1 MVKIQTKFILFI
13 VVIHSV
19 TIALSFLIFKDNKL
33 LFIGSE
39 VFIII
44 SLFIC
49 WSLYSDL
56 IQPLQLLMTGI
67 DALHDKGFNVKFV
80 KTGKYEMDELITI
93 YNTMIDQLRTERT
106 LQQEQHF
113 FLEKLI
119 QTSPIGI
126 IILDFD
132 ENIAA
137 INPKALAFLN
147 RKEAHLIGQ
156 SIHQLDNSF
165 CRTIAML
172 KKNDF
177 TTLNTEGVK
186 KFKIQKTEFIDRG
199 FARSFIMIEELT
211 MEIFEAEKYA
221 YGKVIRMMAHEVN
234 NSIGAVNS
242 ILDTSFQ
249 MERDADV
256 ANALKVAMRRNDH
269 LNHFMR
275 NFADII
281 RLPEPHKETL
291 DLIVLIK
298 NVMTLMEYKA
308 KEKGIRFEFAENDK
322 IVTASGAW
330 QEGDI
335 FSIKADVGQL
345 EQVLINI
352 VKNGIEAI
360 DNQGIIKFQLNSNP
374 QQLCIYDTGKGIPKA
389 IEHKL
394 FSPFFTD
401 KNGGQGIGLTLTR
414 EILTKHGFRFS
425 LHNKESGGAI
435 FKIVFQE

>member
-1 MVKIQTKFILFI
+1 MLKIQTKFILFI
-13 VVIHSV
+13 IVIHSV
-19 TIALSFLIFKDNKL
+19 TIALSFLIFKENKL

-67 DALHDKGFNVKFV
+67 DALHDKDFNVKFV

-119 QTSPIGI
+119 HTSPIGI

-137 INPKALAFLN
+137 INPKALTFLN
-147 RKEAHLIGQ
+147 KSEADLLGQ
-156 SIHQLDNSF
+156 SIHVLDNPF
-165 CRTIAML
+165 CKTIAML

-199 FARSFIMIEELT
+199 FARSFVMIEELT

-249 MERDADV
+249 MEHDADV
-256 ANALKVAMRRNDH
+256 ANALKIAMGRNDH

-291 DLIVLIK
+291 NLTVLIK
-298 NVMTLMEYKA
+298 NVMILMEYKA
-308 KEKGIRFEFAENDK
+308 KEKGIRFEFAEN
-322 IVTASGAW
+322 T
-330 QEGDI
+330 EGGT
-335 FSIKADVGQL
+335 FSIKADIGQL

-352 VKNGIEAI
+352 VKNAIEAI
-360 DNQGIIKFQLNSNP
+360 DNQGVITFELSENP
-374 QQLCIYDTGKGIPKA
+374 QQLWIHDTGKGIPKA
-389 IEHKL
+389 IEHSL
-394 FSPFFTD
+394 FSPFFTN

-425 LHNKESGGAI
+425 LHNREGGGAT
-435 FKIVFQE
+435 FKIIFQE

>member
-1 MVKIQTKFILFI
+1 MLKIQTKFIAFI
-13 VVIHSV
+13 IVIHSV
-19 TIALSFLIFKDNKL
+19 TIALSFLIFKENKL

-39 VFIII
+39 VFILI

-67 DALHDKGFNVKFV
+67 DALHDKDFNVKFV

-113 FLEKLI
+113 FLDKLI
-119 QTSPIGI
+119 HTSPIGI

-137 INPKALAFLN
+137 INPKALTFLN
-147 RKEAHLIGQ
+147 KLESNLIGQ
-156 SIHQLDNSF
+156 SIHQLDNPF
-165 CRTIAML
+165 CKTIKML
-172 KKNDF
+172 KKNDS

-199 FARSFIMIEELT
+199 FARSFVMIEELT
-211 MEIFEAEKYA
+211 MEIFEAEKQA

-249 MERDADV
+249 MEQDKDV
-256 ANALKVAMRRNDH
+256 AHALKIAIGRNDH

-298 NVMTLMEYKA
+298 NIMSLMEYKA
-308 KEKGIRFEFAENDK
+308 KEKGIRFKFAENDK
-322 IVTASGAW
+322 IFTASGVWKA
-330 QEGDI
+330 GHG
-335 FSIKADVGQL
+335 FSIKADIGQL

-352 VKNGIEAI
+352 VKNAIEAI
-360 DNQGIIKFQLNSNP
+360 DNQGVITFQLNENP
-374 QQLCIYDTGKGIPKA
+374 QELWIHDTGKGIPKT
-389 IEHKL
+389 IENNL
-394 FSPFFTD
+394 FSPFFTN

-425 LHNKESGGAI
+425 LQNKEDGGAVFKII
-435 FKIVFQE
+435 FKK

>member
-1 MVKIQTKFILFI
+1 MVKIQAKFILFI
-13 VVIHSV
+13 IVIHSV
-19 TIALSFLIFKDNKL
+19 TIALSFLIFKENKL

-67 DALHDKGFNVKFV
+67 DALHDKDFNVKFV

-113 FLEKLI
+113 FLEKLLH
-119 QTSPIGI
+119 TSPIGI

-132 ENIAA
+132 EKIAA

-147 RKEAHLIGQ
+147 KKEADLVGK
-156 SIHQLDNSF
+156 SIHQLDNAF
-165 CRTIAML
+165 CKTIAML

-199 FARSFIMIEELT
+199 FARSFVMIEELT

-249 MERDADV
+249 MEHDADV
-256 ANALKVAMRRNDH
+256 ANALKIAMGRNDH

-291 DLIVLIK
+291 DLTVLIK

-308 KEKGIRFEFAENDK
+308 KEKGIRFEFAEN
-322 IVTASGAW
+322 T
-330 QEGDI
+330 EGDT

-352 VKNGIEAI
+352 VKNAIEAI
-360 DNQGIIKFQLNSNP
+360 DNQGVITFELSENP
-374 QQLCIYDTGKGIPKA
+374 QQLWIHDTGKGVSKN
-389 IEHKL
+389 IEHNL
-394 FSPFFTD
+394 FSPFFTN

-425 LHNKESGGAI
+425 LQNREGGGAI
-435 FKIVFQE
+435 FKIIFQ